1 MLHKIIVDKNKRM
14 AEYDMQQL
22 MSIMV
27 QFLNRIKILN
37 EAVKALEKK

>member
-37 EAVKALEKK
+37 EAVKALEKN